1 MRRYAEINQNVQ
13 EDDNPLSATAGKQRK
28 KSAAS
33 LRKTFS
39 LAFVLVSVLPLLFSI
54 IVTFEQSERTTVQ
67 AVFEANRNLAANI
80 ADDIDAIFIEK
91 VRLLKIVANNA
102 EIKSADPLRQTAV
115 LRDLYFHSGD
125 IGIALLADSQGKL
138 IARSD
143 DQPIAGISYFDRDYF
158 QQMLRTRTTAISGV
172 IQSRSTGHQVIG
184 LAEPVI
190 GWNGELLGAV
200 IINVE
205 LEKLGQR
212 IAKTKIGQ
220 TGYAILINEDGHI
233 LQHPESGIVAT
244 AANLFRMVP
253 ELSTVF
259 KQTGAMEY
267 EYEGQKKLAG
277 YSYAPTPG
285 WGLIVQQPL
294 DEALAG
300 VRATR
305 RANLFI
311 VLLAG
316 VGAIAFGLILAGRL
330 SRPITDISE
339 AAAGLA
345 AGDLSVRLDVARRD
359 ELGRLADAFND
370 MALQLQKR
378 EEALMDSEQRYRSL
392 VDNLKIGVYRSLAE
406 PPGRFIQANPAMAS
420 IFGFDSV
427 AEFLQQDVETLFQ
440 KTGDRAAFLAKLA
453 KQGTLT
459 DEELALRKKDGT
471 PIWCTYNITAHYDEQ
486 GRIEWIE
493 GVMENITEKKMR
505 QRWQAALYQLSAEIS
520 HAGSLEELF
529 KTLHKVIREFMP
541 ANRFFVA
548 LQDESGNLAIVYAAS
563 AIGEFSIF
571 EAIPAGLMEAVFRSG
586 EPQFGNDTDWRTHGS
601 EHLAVPLRT
610 GDGRVL
616 GVMGL
621 AGGDDEVLFAQ
632 HHLAMLD
639 FWSGQIAATIERKN
653 AENHLRFVSLHDALT
668 KLYNRNYF
676 EEEMKR
682 LDKRRSGA
690 VAIVVFDLDG
700 LKMVNDTLG
709 HEQGDRMLVVAAQS
723 LRSAF
728 RDGDVV
734 ARIGGDEF
742 AALLEDASEELLG
755 QIRERIRQ
763 STELANRQQPDE
775 VALPISLSMGY
786 ALSVGSGTPMRE
798 LFRQADNSMYRE
810 KLNRGQSARNSIVQT
825 VMNMLKA
832 RDFITEN
839 HSDRLQLLVTKLA
852 ERRGLSPERIA
863 DLCLLAQFHDIGKV
877 GIPDR
882 ILMKPGLLNADEMA
896 EMQKHCEIGHR
907 ISLALPELEA
917 ISEWILKHHEWW
929 NGAGYPLGIAGAKIP
944 LECRILAI
952 ADAYDAMTNDRPY
965 RPAMSHQ
972 AAITELIHCAGTQF
986 DPELV
991 RLFTGIELT
1000 EIGLD
1005 SSQANR

>member
-1 MRRYAEINQNVQ
+1 MQEAE
-13 EDDNPLSATAGKQRK
+13 NPLNALLRNKGG

-54 IVTFEQSERTTVQ
+54 IVTFEQTEKTTIQ

-80 ADDIDAIFIEK
+80 AEDIDAMFIEK

-143 DQPIAGISYFDRDYF
+143 DQPIAGISYFDREYF
-158 QQMLRTRTTAISGV
+158 QQMLHTRTTAISEV
-172 IQSRSTGHQVIG
+172 IQSRSTGQQVIG
-184 LAEPVI
+184 IAEPVI
-190 GWNGELLGAV
+190 GGGGELLGAV

-220 TGYAILINEDGHI
+220 TGYAILVNEAGHI
-233 LQHPESGIVAT
+233 LLHPDSGIVAT
-244 AANLFRMVP
+244 SANLFRMVP
-253 ELSTVF
+253 ELAASF

-267 EYEGQKKLAG
+267 VYEGQKKLAG
-277 YSYAPTPG
+277 YSFAPTPG

-316 VGAIAFGLILAGRL
+316 AGAIAFGLVLADKL
-330 SRPITDISE
+330 SRPITDISV

-378 EEALMDSEQRYRSL
+378 EEALRDSEHRYRSL
-392 VDNLKIGVYRSLAE
+392 VDNLKIGVYRSQAE

-420 IFGFDSV
+420 IFGYDSV
-427 AEFLQQDVETLFQ
+427 EEFLQQDVETLFQ

-486 GRIEWIE
+486 GYIEWIE
-493 GVMENITEKKMR
+493 GVMENITEQKMR

-520 HAGSLEELF
+520 HADSLEELF

-548 LQDESGNLAIVYAAS
+548 LQDEAGDLSIVYAAS
-563 AIGEFSIF
+563 AVGEFSIF
-571 EAIPAGLMEAVFRSG
+571 EAIPAGLMEEVFRSG
-586 EPQFGNDTDWRTHGS
+586 EPRFGDDTDWRAHGS

-610 GDGRVL
+610 GDGRIL

-709 HEQGDRMLVVAAQS
+709 HEQGDRMLVVAARILQ
-723 LRSAF
+723 RAF

-742 AALLEDASEELLG
+742 AALLEDASEELMG
-755 QIRERIRQ
+755 QVRERIRQ

-825 VMNMLKA
+825 VMKMLKA
-832 RDFITEN
+832 RDFMTEN

-852 ERRGLSPERIA
+852 ERRGLAPERIA

-882 ILMKPGLLNADEMA
+882 ILMKPGPLSADEVA

-929 NGAGYPLGIAGAKIP
+929 NGEGYPLGIAGAKIP

-972 AAITELIHCAGTQF
+972 AALAELVHCAGTQF

-991 RLFTGIELT
+991 RLFKSIEMT

-1005 SSQANR
+1005 SSQATR

>member
-1 MRRYAEINQNVQ
+1 MQKAE
-13 EDDNPLSATAGKQRK
+13 EPLSALLRNKGG

-220 TGYAILINEDGHI
+220 TGYAILINEDGYI

-378 EEALMDSEQRYRSL
+378 EEALKDSEQRYRSL
-392 VDNLKIGVYRSLAE
+392 VDNLKIGVYRSQAE

-505 QRWQAALYQLSAEIS
+505 QRWQTALYQLSAEIS
-520 HAGSLEELF
+520 HADSLEELF

-548 LQDESGNLAIVYAAS
+548 LQDEVGNLTIVYAAS

-682 LDKRRSGA
+682 LDRRRSGA

-882 ILMKPGLLNADEMA
+882 ILMKPSLLNADEMA

>member
-1 MRRYAEINQNVQ
+1 MQ

-102 EIKSADPLRQTAV
+102 EIKSADPLRQTAL

-220 TGYAILINEDGHI
+220 TGYAILINEDGYI

-339 AAAGLA
+339 AAAGQA
-345 AGDLSVRLDVARRD
+345 TGDLSVRLDVARRD

>member
-1 MRRYAEINQNVQ
+1 M
-13 EDDNPLSATAGKQRK
+13 
-28 KSAAS
+28 
-33 LRKTFS
+33 
-39 LAFVLVSVLPLLFSI
+39 
-54 IVTFEQSERTTVQ
+54 
-67 AVFEANRNLAANI
+67 
-80 ADDIDAIFIEK
+80 
-91 VRLLKIVANNA
+91 
-102 EIKSADPLRQTAV
+102 
-115 LRDLYFHSGD
+115 
-125 IGIALLADSQGKL
+125 
-138 IARSD
+138 
-143 DQPIAGISYFDRDYF
+143 
-158 QQMLRTRTTAISGV
+158 
-172 IQSRSTGHQVIG
+172 
-184 LAEPVI
+184 
-190 GWNGELLGAV
+190 
-200 IINVE
+200 
-205 LEKLGQR
+205 
-212 IAKTKIGQ
+212 
-220 TGYAILINEDGHI
+220 TGYAILVNEAGHV
-233 LQHPESGIVAT
+233 LVHPDSGIVAT
-244 AANLFRMVP
+244 SANLFRMVP
-253 ELSTVF
+253 ELAVSF

-277 YSYAPTPG
+277 YSFAPTPG

-294 DEALAG
+294 DEALIG
-300 VRATR
+300 VRAIR

-311 VLLAG
+311 VLLASA
-316 VGAIAFGLILAGRL
+316 GAIAFGLILADKL
-330 SRPITDISE
+330 SRPITDISL

-378 EEALMDSEQRYRSL
+378 EEALRESEQPYRSL
-392 VDNLKIGVYRSLAE
+392 VDKLKIGVYRSQAE

-420 IFGFDSV
+420 IFGYDSV
-427 AEFLQQDVETLFQ
+427 EEFLQQDVETLFQ
-440 KTGDRAAFLAKLA
+440 RTSDRAAFLEKLA

-459 DEELALRKKDGT
+459 DEELALCKKDGT
-471 PIWCTYNITAHYDEQ
+471 PIWCTYNIAAHFDEQ
-486 GRIEWIE
+486 GRIEWID
-493 GVMENITEKKMR
+493 GVMENVTEQKMR

-520 HAGSLEELF
+520 HSDSLEGLF

-548 LQDESGNLAIVYAAS
+548 LQNETGKLDIVYAAS
-563 AIGEFSIF
+563 TAGEFSIF
-571 EAIPAGLMEAVFRSG
+571 EAIPAGLMEEVFYSG
-586 EPQFGNDTDWRTHGS
+586 EPKFGSDADWRLHGS

-610 GDGRVL
+610 GDGRIL
-616 GVMGL
+616 GAMGL
-621 AGGDDEVLFAQ
+621 AGGDGEVLFAK

-639 FWSGQIAATIERKN
+639 FWSGQIAVTIERKS

-668 KLYNRNYF
+668 QLYNRNYF

-682 LDKRRSGA
+682 LDRRRAGA

-709 HEQGDRMLVVAAQS
+709 HEQGDRMLVVAARV
-723 LRSAF
+723 LRGAF
-728 RDGDVV
+728 RVGDVV

-742 AALLEDASEELLG
+742 AALVEDASEKLLG
-755 QIRERIRQ
+755 QIRERIRLA
-763 STELANRQQPDE
+763 TEQANRQQPDE
-775 VALPISLSMGY
+775 VALPVSLSMGY
-786 ALSVGSGTPMRE
+786 ALSSGLDTPMRE

-825 VMNMLKA
+825 VMKMLKA
-832 RDFITEN
+832 RDFLTEN
-839 HSDRLQLLVTKLA
+839 HSDRLQYLVTQLA

-863 DLCLLAQFHDIGKV
+863 DLCLLAQFHDLGKV

-882 ILMKPGLLNADEMA
+882 ILMKPGPLNADEMA

-907 ISLALPELEA
+907 ISLALPELES

-929 NGAGYPLGIAGAKIP
+929 NGEGYPLGIAGAKIP

-972 AAITELIHCAGTQF
+972 AALDELLQCGGTQF

-991 RLFTGIELT
+991 RLFAEL
-1000 EIGLD
+1000 EL
-1005 SSQANR
+1005 ANT

>member
-1 MRRYAEINQNVQ
+1 MQ

-28 KSAAS
+28 KRAAS

-682 LDKRRSGA
+682 LDRRRSGA

>member
-1 MRRYAEINQNVQ
+1 MQ

-102 EIKSADPLRQTAV
+102 EIKSADPLRQTAL

-220 TGYAILINEDGHI
+220 TGYAILINEDGYI

-345 AGDLSVRLDVARRD
+345 TGDLSVRLDVARRD

-682 LDKRRSGA
+682 LDRRRSGA

>member
-1 MRRYAEINQNVQ
+1 MQ

-345 AGDLSVRLDVARRD
+345 TGDLSVRLDVARRD

-682 LDKRRSGA
+682 LDRRRSGA

-991 RLFTGIELT
+991 RLFTGIELM

>member
-1 MRRYAEINQNVQ
+1 MQ

-220 TGYAILINEDGHI
+220 TGYAILINEDGYI

-493 GVMENITEKKMR
+493 GVRENITEKKMR

-682 LDKRRSGA
+682 LDRRRSGA

>member
-1 MRRYAEINQNVQ
+1 
-13 EDDNPLSATAGKQRK
+13 
-28 KSAAS
+28 
-33 LRKTFS
+33 
-39 LAFVLVSVLPLLFSI
+39 
-54 IVTFEQSERTTVQ
+54 
-67 AVFEANRNLAANI
+67 
-80 ADDIDAIFIEK
+80 
-91 VRLLKIVANNA
+91 
-102 EIKSADPLRQTAV
+102 
-115 LRDLYFHSGD
+115 
-125 IGIALLADSQGKL
+125 
-138 IARSD
+138 
-143 DQPIAGISYFDRDYF
+143 
-158 QQMLRTRTTAISGV
+158 
-172 IQSRSTGHQVIG
+172 
-184 LAEPVI
+184 
-190 GWNGELLGAV
+190 
-200 IINVE
+200 
-205 LEKLGQR
+205 
-212 IAKTKIGQ
+212 
-220 TGYAILINEDGHI
+220 
-233 LQHPESGIVAT
+233 
-244 AANLFRMVP
+244 
-253 ELSTVF
+253 
-259 KQTGAMEY
+259 
-267 EYEGQKKLAG
+267 
-277 YSYAPTPG
+277 
-285 WGLIVQQPL
+285 
-294 DEALAG
+294 
-300 VRATR
+300 
-305 RANLFI
+305 
-311 VLLAG
+311 
-316 VGAIAFGLILAGRL
+316 
-330 SRPITDISE
+330 
-339 AAAGLA
+339 
-345 AGDLSVRLDVARRD
+345 
-359 ELGRLADAFND
+359 
-370 MALQLQKR
+370 
-378 EEALMDSEQRYRSL
+378 
-392 VDNLKIGVYRSLAE
+392 
-406 PPGRFIQANPAMAS
+406 
-420 IFGFDSV
+420 
-427 AEFLQQDVETLFQ
+427 
-440 KTGDRAAFLAKLA
+440 
-453 KQGTLT
+453 
-459 DEELALRKKDGT
+459 
-471 PIWCTYNITAHYDEQ
+471 
-486 GRIEWIE
+486 
-493 GVMENITEKKMR
+493 MENITEQKMR

-520 HAGSLEELF
+520 HADSLEELF

-548 LQDESGNLAIVYAAS
+548 LQDEAGSFDIVYAAS
-563 AIGEFSIF
+563 AVGEFSIF
-571 EAIPAGLMEAVFRSG
+571 EAIPAGLMEEVFRSG
-586 EPQFGNDTDWRTHGS
+586 EPQFGEDTNWRTNGS

-709 HEQGDRMLVVAAQS
+709 HEQGDRMLVVAARI

-742 AALLEDASEELLG
+742 AALLEEASEELMG
-755 QIRERIRQ
+755 QVRERIRLA
-763 STELANRQQPDE
+763 TEQANRQQPDE

-786 ALSVGSGTPMRE
+786 ALSGGSGTPMRE

-825 VMNMLKA
+825 VMKMLKA
-832 RDFITEN
+832 RDFMTEN
-839 HSDRLQLLVTKLA
+839 HSDRLQLLVTQLA

-882 ILMKPGLLNADEMA
+882 ILMKPGPLNADEMA

-907 ISLALPELEA
+907 ISLALPELES

-929 NGAGYPLGIAGAKIP
+929 NGEGYPLGIAGAKIP

-972 AAITELIHCAGTQF
+972 AALAELVHCAGTQF

-991 RLFTGIELT
+991 RLFTSIELT
-1000 EIGLD
+1000 EEGLD
-1005 SSQANR
+1005 SSQLSR

>member
-1 MRRYAEINQNVQ
+1 MNTSTEIK
-13 EDDNPLSATAGKQRK
+13 GR
-28 KSAAS
+28 KSAVS

-39 LAFVLVSVLPLLFSI
+39 LAFVLVAVLPLLFSI
-54 IVTFEQSERTTVQ
+54 IVTFEQTEQTTIQ

-80 ADDIDAIFIEK
+80 AEDIDAMFIEK

-158 QQMLRTRTTAISGV
+158 QQILRTRTTAISEV
-172 IQSRSTGHQVIG
+172 IQSRSTGQQVIG
-184 LAEPVI
+184 IAEPVI
-190 GWNGELLGAV
+190 GWNGEFLGAV

-212 IAKTKIGQ
+212 ITKTKIGL
-220 TGYAILINEDGHI
+220 TGYAILVNEAGRV
-233 LQHPESGIVAT
+233 LVHPDSGIVAT
-244 AANLFRMVP
+244 SANLFRMVP
-253 ELSTVF
+253 ELAVSF

-277 YSYAPTPG
+277 YSFAPTPG

-294 DEALAG
+294 DEALIG

-311 VLLAG
+311 VLLASA
-316 VGAIAFGLILAGRL
+316 GAIAFGLILADKL
-330 SRPITDISE
+330 SRPITDISL

-378 EEALMDSEQRYRSL
+378 EEALRESEQPYRSL
-392 VDNLKIGVYRSLAE
+392 VDNLKIGVYRSQAE

-420 IFGFDSV
+420 IFGYDSV
-427 AEFLQQDVETLFQ
+427 EEFLQQDVETLFQ
-440 KTGDRAAFLAKLA
+440 RTSDRAAFLEKLA

-459 DEELALRKKDGT
+459 DEELALCKKDGT
-471 PIWCTYNITAHYDEQ
+471 PIWCTYNIAAHFDEQ
-486 GRIEWIE
+486 GRIEWID
-493 GVMENITEKKMR
+493 GVMENVTEQKMR

-520 HAGSLEELF
+520 HSDSLEGLF

-548 LQDESGNLAIVYAAS
+548 LQNETGKLDIVYAAS
-563 AIGEFSIF
+563 TAGEFSIF
-571 EAIPAGLMEAVFRSG
+571 EAIPAGLMEEVFYSG
-586 EPQFGNDTDWRTHGS
+586 EPKFGSDADWRLHGS

-610 GDGRVL
+610 GDGRIL
-616 GVMGL
+616 GAMGL
-621 AGGDDEVLFAQ
+621 AGGDGEVLFAK

-639 FWSGQIAATIERKN
+639 FWSGQIAVTIERKS

-668 KLYNRNYF
+668 QLYNRNYF

-682 LDKRRSGA
+682 LDRRRAGA

-709 HEQGDRMLVVAAQS
+709 HEQGDRMLVVAARV
-723 LRSAF
+723 LRGAF
-728 RDGDVV
+728 RVGDVV

-742 AALLEDASEELLG
+742 AALVEDASEKLLG
-755 QIRERIRQ
+755 QIRERIRLA
-763 STELANRQQPDE
+763 TEQANRQQPDE
-775 VALPISLSMGY
+775 VALPVSLSMGY
-786 ALSVGSGTPMRE
+786 ALSSGLDTPMRE

-825 VMNMLKA
+825 VMKMLKA
-832 RDFITEN
+832 RDFLTEN
-839 HSDRLQLLVTKLA
+839 HSDRLQYLVTQLA

-863 DLCLLAQFHDIGKV
+863 DLCLLAQFHDLGKV

-882 ILMKPGLLNADEMA
+882 ILMKPGPLNADEMA

-907 ISLALPELEA
+907 ISLALPELES

-929 NGAGYPLGIAGAKIP
+929 NGEGYPLGIAGAKIP

-972 AAITELIHCAGTQF
+972 AALDELLQCGGTQF

-991 RLFTGIELT
+991 RLFAEL
-1000 EIGLD
+1000 EL
-1005 SSQANR
+1005 ANT

>member
-1 MRRYAEINQNVQ
+1 MQ

-682 LDKRRSGA
+682 LDRRRSGA

>member
-1 MRRYAEINQNVQ
+1 MQECESPLNTSTEIK
-13 EDDNPLSATAGKQRK
+13 GR
-28 KSAAS
+28 KSAVS

-39 LAFVLVSVLPLLFSI
+39 LAFVLVAVLPLLFSI
-54 IVTFEQSERTTVQ
+54 IVTFEQTEQTTIQ

-80 ADDIDAIFIEK
+80 AEDIDAMFIEK

-158 QQMLRTRTTAISGV
+158 QQILRTRTTAISEV
-172 IQSRSTGHQVIG
+172 IQSRSTGQQVIG
-184 LAEPVI
+184 IAEPVI
-190 GWNGELLGAV
+190 GWNGEFLGAV

-212 IAKTKIGQ
+212 ITKTKIGL
-220 TGYAILINEDGHI
+220 TGYAILVNEAGHV
-233 LQHPESGIVAT
+233 LVHPDSGIVAT
-244 AANLFRMVP
+244 SANLFRMVP
-253 ELSTVF
+253 ELAVSF

-277 YSYAPTPG
+277 YSFAPTPG

-294 DEALAG
+294 DEALIG
-300 VRATR
+300 VRAIR

-311 VLLAG
+311 VLLASA
-316 VGAIAFGLILAGRL
+316 GAIAFGLILADKL
-330 SRPITDISE
+330 SRPITDISL

-378 EEALMDSEQRYRSL
+378 EEALRESEQRYRSL
-392 VDNLKIGVYRSLAE
+392 VDNLKIGVYRSQAE

-420 IFGFDSV
+420 IFGYDSV
-427 AEFLQQDVETLFQ
+427 EEFLQQDVETLFQ
-440 KTGDRAAFLAKLA
+440 RTSDRAAFLEKLA

-459 DEELALRKKDGT
+459 DEELALCKKDGT
-471 PIWCTYNITAHYDEQ
+471 PIWCTYNIAAHFDEQ
-486 GRIEWIE
+486 GRIEWID
-493 GVMENITEKKMR
+493 GVMENVTEQKMR

-520 HAGSLEELF
+520 HSDSLEGLF

-548 LQDESGNLAIVYAAS
+548 LQNETGKLDIVYAAS
-563 AIGEFSIF
+563 TAGEFSIF
-571 EAIPAGLMEAVFRSG
+571 EAIPAGLMEEVFYSG
-586 EPQFGNDTDWRTHGS
+586 EPKFGSDADWRLHGS

-610 GDGRVL
+610 GDGRIL
-616 GVMGL
+616 GAMGL
-621 AGGDDEVLFAQ
+621 AGGDGEVLFAK

-639 FWSGQIAATIERKN
+639 FWSGQIAVTIERKS

-668 KLYNRNYF
+668 QLYNRNYF

-682 LDKRRSGA
+682 LDRRRAGA

-709 HEQGDRMLVVAAQS
+709 HEQGDRMLVVAARV
-723 LRSAF
+723 LRGAF
-728 RDGDVV
+728 RVGDVV

-742 AALLEDASEELLG
+742 AALVEDASEKLLG
-755 QIRERIRQ
+755 QIRERIRLA
-763 STELANRQQPDE
+763 TEQANRQQPDE
-775 VALPISLSMGY
+775 VALPVSLSMGY
-786 ALSVGSGTPMRE
+786 ALSSGLDTPMRE

-825 VMNMLKA
+825 VMKMLKA
-832 RDFITEN
+832 RDFLTEN
-839 HSDRLQLLVTKLA
+839 HSDRLQYLVTQLA

-863 DLCLLAQFHDIGKV
+863 DLCLLAQFHDLGKV

-882 ILMKPGLLNADEMA
+882 ILMKPGPLNADEMA

-907 ISLALPELEA
+907 ISLALPELES

-929 NGAGYPLGIAGAKIP
+929 NGEGYPLGIAGAKIP

-972 AAITELIHCAGTQF
+972 AALDELLQCGGTQF

-991 RLFTGIELT
+991 RLFAEL
-1000 EIGLD
+1000 EL
-1005 SSQANR
+1005 ANT

>member
-1 MRRYAEINQNVQ
+1 MQ

-863 DLCLLAQFHDIGKV
+863 DLCLLAQFHDMIG
-877 GIPDR
+877 
-882 ILMKPGLLNADEMA
+882 
-896 EMQKHCEIGHR
+896 
-907 ISLALPELEA
+907 
-917 ISEWILKHHEWW
+917 
-929 NGAGYPLGIAGAKIP
+929 
-944 LECRILAI
+944 
-952 ADAYDAMTNDRPY
+952 
-965 RPAMSHQ
+965 
-972 AAITELIHCAGTQF
+972 F
-986 DPELV
+986 
-991 RLFTGIELT
+991 
-1000 EIGLD
+1000 
-1005 SSQANR
+1005 

>member
-28 KSAAS
+28 KRAAS

>member
-54 IVTFEQSERTTVQ
+54 IVTFEQTEKTTIQ

-80 ADDIDAIFIEK
+80 AEDIDAMFIEK

-682 LDKRRSGA
+682 LDRRRSGA

>member
-1 MRRYAEINQNVQ
+1 MQ

-682 LDKRRSGA
+682 LDRRRSGA
-690 VAIVVFDLDG
+690 VALVVFDLDG

>member
-1 MRRYAEINQNVQ
+1 MQ

-345 AGDLSVRLDVARRD
+345 TGDLSVRLDVARRD

-682 LDKRRSGA
+682 LDRRRSGA

>member
-1 MRRYAEINQNVQ
+1 MQ

-682 LDKRRSGA
+682 LDRRRSGA

-863 DLCLLAQFHDIGKV
+863 DLCLLA
-877 GIPDR
+877 
-882 ILMKPGLLNADEMA
+882 
-896 EMQKHCEIGHR
+896 
-907 ISLALPELEA
+907 
-917 ISEWILKHHEWW
+917 
-929 NGAGYPLGIAGAKIP
+929 
-944 LECRILAI
+944 
-952 ADAYDAMTNDRPY
+952 
-965 RPAMSHQ
+965 
-972 AAITELIHCAGTQF
+972 
-986 DPELV
+986 
-991 RLFTGIELT
+991 
-1000 EIGLD
+1000 
-1005 SSQANR
+1005 

>member
-39 LAFVLVSVLPLLFSI
+39 LAVVLVSVLPLLFSI
-54 IVTFEQSERTTVQ
+54 IVTFEQTEKTTIQ

-80 ADDIDAIFIEK
+80 AEDIDAMFIEK

-220 TGYAILINEDGHI
+220 TGYAILINEDGYI

>member
-220 TGYAILINEDGHI
+220 TGYAILINEDGYI

-345 AGDLSVRLDVARRD
+345 TGDLSVRLDVARRD

-682 LDKRRSGA
+682 LDRRRSGA

-863 DLCLLAQFHDIGKV
+863 DLCLLA
-877 GIPDR
+877 
-882 ILMKPGLLNADEMA
+882 
-896 EMQKHCEIGHR
+896 
-907 ISLALPELEA
+907 
-917 ISEWILKHHEWW
+917 
-929 NGAGYPLGIAGAKIP
+929 
-944 LECRILAI
+944 
-952 ADAYDAMTNDRPY
+952 
-965 RPAMSHQ
+965 
-972 AAITELIHCAGTQF
+972 
-986 DPELV
+986 
-991 RLFTGIELT
+991 
-1000 EIGLD
+1000 
-1005 SSQANR
+1005 

>member
-1 MRRYAEINQNVQ
+1 MQ

-345 AGDLSVRLDVARRD
+345 TGDLSVRLDVARRD

>member
-1 MRRYAEINQNVQ
+1 MQ

-102 EIKSADPLRQTAV
+102 EIKSADPLRQTAL

-345 AGDLSVRLDVARRD
+345 TGDLSVRLDVARRD

>member
-1 MRRYAEINQNVQ
+1 MQ

-102 EIKSADPLRQTAV
+102 EIKSTDPLRQTAV

-682 LDKRRSGA
+682 LDRRRSGA

>member
-1 MRRYAEINQNVQ
+1 MNTSTEIK
-13 EDDNPLSATAGKQRK
+13 GR
-28 KSAAS
+28 KSAVS

-39 LAFVLVSVLPLLFSI
+39 LAFVLVAVLPLLFSI
-54 IVTFEQSERTTVQ
+54 IVTFEQTEQTTIQ

-80 ADDIDAIFIEK
+80 AEDIDAMFIEK

-158 QQMLRTRTTAISGV
+158 QQILRTRTTAISEV
-172 IQSRSTGHQVIG
+172 IQSRSTGQQVIG
-184 LAEPVI
+184 IAEPVI
-190 GWNGELLGAV
+190 GWNGEFLGAV

-212 IAKTKIGQ
+212 ITKTKIGL
-220 TGYAILINEDGHI
+220 TGYAILVNEAGHV
-233 LQHPESGIVAT
+233 LVHPDSGIVAT
-244 AANLFRMVP
+244 SANLFRMVP
-253 ELSTVF
+253 ELAVSF

-277 YSYAPTPG
+277 YSFAPTPG

-294 DEALAG
+294 DEALIG
-300 VRATR
+300 VRAIR

-311 VLLAG
+311 VLLASA
-316 VGAIAFGLILAGRL
+316 GAIAFGLILADKL
-330 SRPITDISE
+330 SRPITDISL

-378 EEALMDSEQRYRSL
+378 EEALRESEQPYRSL
-392 VDNLKIGVYRSLAE
+392 VDNLKIGVYRSQAE

-420 IFGFDSV
+420 IFGYDSV
-427 AEFLQQDVETLFQ
+427 EEFLQQDVETLFQ
-440 KTGDRAAFLAKLA
+440 RTSDRAAFLEKLA

-459 DEELALRKKDGT
+459 DEELALCKKDGT
-471 PIWCTYNITAHYDEQ
+471 PIWCTYNIAAHFDEQ
-486 GRIEWIE
+486 GRIEWID
-493 GVMENITEKKMR
+493 GVMENVTEQKMR

-520 HAGSLEELF
+520 HSDSLEGLF

-548 LQDESGNLAIVYAAS
+548 LQNETGKLDIVYAAS
-563 AIGEFSIF
+563 TAGEFSIF
-571 EAIPAGLMEAVFRSG
+571 EAIPAGLMEEVFYSG
-586 EPQFGNDTDWRTHGS
+586 EPKFGSDADWRLHGS

-610 GDGRVL
+610 GDGRIL
-616 GVMGL
+616 GAMGL
-621 AGGDDEVLFAQ
+621 AGGDGEVLFAK

-639 FWSGQIAATIERKN
+639 FWSGQIAVTIERKS

-668 KLYNRNYF
+668 QLYNRNYF

-682 LDKRRSGA
+682 LDRRRAGA

-709 HEQGDRMLVVAAQS
+709 HEQGDRMLVVAARV
-723 LRSAF
+723 LRGAF
-728 RDGDVV
+728 RVGDVV

-742 AALLEDASEELLG
+742 AALVEDASEKLLG
-755 QIRERIRQ
+755 QIRERIRLA
-763 STELANRQQPDE
+763 TEQANRQQPDE
-775 VALPISLSMGY
+775 VALPVSLSMGY
-786 ALSVGSGTPMRE
+786 ALSSGLDTPMRE

-825 VMNMLKA
+825 VMKMLKA
-832 RDFITEN
+832 RDFLTEN
-839 HSDRLQLLVTKLA
+839 HSDRLQYLVTQLA

-863 DLCLLAQFHDIGKV
+863 DLCLLAQFHDLGKV

-882 ILMKPGLLNADEMA
+882 ILMKPGPLNADEMA

-907 ISLALPELEA
+907 ISLALPELES

-929 NGAGYPLGIAGAKIP
+929 NGEGYPLGIAGAKIP

-952 ADAYDAMTNDRPY
+952 ADAYDAMTNDRHY

-972 AAITELIHCAGTQF
+972 AALDELLQCGGTQF

-991 RLFTGIELT
+991 RLFAEL
-1000 EIGLD
+1000 EL
-1005 SSQANR
+1005 ANT

>member
-1 MRRYAEINQNVQ
+1 MQ
-13 EDDNPLSATAGKQRK
+13 EYEKPLSAPAGTQGEKH
-28 KSAAS
+28 AAS
-33 LRKTFS
+33 LRKTIS

-54 IVTFEQSERTTVQ
+54 LLTFERSEQATIQ

-80 ADDIDAIFIEK
+80 ADDIDSIFIEK
-91 VRLLKIVANNA
+91 IRLLKIVANNA

-125 IGIALLADSQGKL
+125 IGIALLADSQGQL

-143 DQPIAGISYFDRDYF
+143 DQPIDGISYFDRDYF
-158 QQMLRTRTTAISGV
+158 QQMLQTRTTAISEV
-172 IQSRSTGHQVIG
+172 IQSRSTGLQVIG
-184 LAEPVI
+184 IAEPVI
-190 GWNGELLGAV
+190 GWDGEVSGAV

-212 IAKTKIGQ
+212 IAKTKIGLS
-220 TGYAILINEDGHI
+220 GYAILVNEAGHI
-233 LQHPESGIVAT
+233 LLHPDSGIVAT
-244 AANLFRMVP
+244 SANLFRIVP
-253 ELSTVF
+253 ELAAAF

-277 YSYAPTPG
+277 YSFAPTPG

-305 RANLFI
+305 RANMLI

-316 VGAIAFGLILAGRL
+316 AGAIAFGLILAGKL
-330 SRPITDISE
+330 SRPITEISG
-339 AAAGLA
+339 AASRLA
-345 AGDLSVRLDVARRD
+345 DGDLSVRLHVLRRD
-359 ELGRLADAFND
+359 ELGRLADSFND

-378 EEALMDSEQRYRSL
+378 DEALRESEQRYRSL
-392 VDNLKIGVYRSLAE
+392 VDNLKIGVYRSQAG

-420 IFGFDSV
+420 IFGYESV
-427 AEFLQQDVETLFQ
+427 GEFLQQDVETLFQ
-440 KTGDRAAFLAKLA
+440 KTGDRAAFLAKVAL
-453 KQGTLT
+453 QGTLT

-471 PIWCTYNITAHYDEQ
+471 PIWCTYNVAAHFDAQ
-486 GRIEWIE
+486 GRIEWID
-493 GVMENITEKKMR
+493 GVMENVTERKMR
-505 QRWQAALYQLSAEIS
+505 QRWQSALYQISAEIS
-520 HAGSLEELF
+520 RADSLSVLF
-529 KTLHKVIREFMP
+529 KALHKVVSEFMP
-541 ANRFFVA
+541 ANRFFIA
-548 LQDESGNLAIVYAAS
+548 LRDDLGGKLKIVYAAS
-563 AIGEFSIF
+563 LEGEFTIF
-571 EAIPAGLMEAVFRSG
+571 EVIPAGLMEEVFRSG
-586 EPQFGNDTDWRTHGS
+586 EPLLGGEVGWRTQGAQ
-601 EHLAVPLRT
+601 HLAVPLKS
-610 GDGRVL
+610 GDGQIL
-616 GVMGL
+616 GVMGV
-621 AGGDDEVLFAQ
+621 ANGGVGSGFTE
-632 HHLAMLD
+632 HHLGMLD
-639 FWSGQIAATIERKN
+639 FWSGQIAAAIERKT
-653 AENHLRFVSLHDALT
+653 AEDNLRFVSLHDALT

-682 LDKRRSGA
+682 LDKRRAGSVA
-690 VAIVVFDLDG
+690 VVVFDLDG

-709 HEQGDRMLVVAAQS
+709 HGQGDRMLAVAAQILS
-723 LRSAF
+723 AAF
-728 RDGDVV
+728 RAGDVV

-742 AALLEDASEELLG
+742 AALLEEASEELLG
-755 QIRERIRQ
+755 QIRERIRL
-763 STELANRQQPDE
+763 STEQANRQQPDE

-798 LFRQADNSMYRE
+798 LFRQADNAMYRE
-810 KLNRGQSARNSIVQT
+810 KLSRGQSTRNSIVQT
-825 VMNMLKA
+825 VMKMLKA
-832 RDFITEN
+832 RDFMTEN
-839 HSDRLQLLVTKLA
+839 HSDRLQYLVSQLA
-852 ERRGLSPERIA
+852 RRRGLPPERIA

-882 ILMKPGLLNADEMA
+882 ILMKPGPLTADEMA

-917 ISEWILKHHEWW
+917 ISEWVLKHQEWW
-929 NGAGYPLGIAGAKIP
+929 NGEGYPLGIAGAKIP

-972 AAITELIHCAGTQF
+972 AAIAELVRCAGTQF

-991 RLFTGIELT
+991 RLFTSLDLA
-1000 EIGLD
+1000 EIGVD
-1005 SSQANR
+1005 RG

>member
-1 MRRYAEINQNVQ
+1 MQ

-220 TGYAILINEDGHI
+220 TGYAILINEDGYI

>member
-1 MRRYAEINQNVQ
+1 MQ

-682 LDKRRSGA
+682 LDRRRSGA

-991 RLFTGIELT
+991 RLFTGIELM

>member
-1 MRRYAEINQNVQ
+1 MQECESPLNTSTEIK
-13 EDDNPLSATAGKQRK
+13 GR
-28 KSAAS
+28 KSAVS

-39 LAFVLVSVLPLLFSI
+39 LAFVLVAVLPLLFSI
-54 IVTFEQSERTTVQ
+54 IVTFEQTEQTTIQ

-80 ADDIDAIFIEK
+80 AEDIDAMFIEK

-158 QQMLRTRTTAISGV
+158 QQILRTRTTAISEV
-172 IQSRSTGHQVIG
+172 IQSRSTGQQVIG
-184 LAEPVI
+184 IAEPVI
-190 GWNGELLGAV
+190 GWNGEFLGAV

-212 IAKTKIGQ
+212 ITKTKIGL
-220 TGYAILINEDGHI
+220 TGYAILVNEAGHV
-233 LQHPESGIVAT
+233 LVHPDSGIVAT
-244 AANLFRMVP
+244 SANLFRMVP
-253 ELSTVF
+253 ELAVSF

-277 YSYAPTPG
+277 YSFAPTPG

-294 DEALAG
+294 DEALIG
-300 VRATR
+300 VRAIR

-311 VLLAG
+311 VLLASA
-316 VGAIAFGLILAGRL
+316 GAIAFGLILADKL
-330 SRPITDISE
+330 SRPITDISL

-378 EEALMDSEQRYRSL
+378 EEALRESEQRYRSL
-392 VDNLKIGVYRSLAE
+392 VDNLKIGVYRSQAE

-420 IFGFDSV
+420 IFGYDSV
-427 AEFLQQDVETLFQ
+427 EEFLQQDVETLFQ
-440 KTGDRAAFLAKLA
+440 RTSDRAAFLEKLA

-459 DEELALRKKDGT
+459 DEELALCKKDGT
-471 PIWCTYNITAHYDEQ
+471 PIWCTYNIAAHFDEQ
-486 GRIEWIE
+486 GRIEWID
-493 GVMENITEKKMR
+493 GVMENVTEQKMR

-520 HAGSLEELF
+520 HSDSLEGLF

-548 LQDESGNLAIVYAAS
+548 LQNETGKLDIVYAAS
-563 AIGEFSIF
+563 TAGEFSIF
-571 EAIPAGLMEAVFRSG
+571 EAIPAGLMEEVFYSG
-586 EPQFGNDTDWRTHGS
+586 EPKFGSDADWRLHGS

-610 GDGRVL
+610 GDGRIL
-616 GVMGL
+616 GAMGL
-621 AGGDDEVLFAQ
+621 AGGDGEVLFAK

-639 FWSGQIAATIERKN
+639 FWSGQIAVTIERKS

-668 KLYNRNYF
+668 QLYNRNYF

-682 LDKRRSGA
+682 LDRRRAGA

-709 HEQGDRMLVVAAQS
+709 HEQGDRMLVVAARV
-723 LRSAF
+723 LRGAF
-728 RDGDVV
+728 RVGDVV

-742 AALLEDASEELLG
+742 AALVEDASEKLLG
-755 QIRERIRQ
+755 QIRERIRLA
-763 STELANRQQPDE
+763 TEQANRQQPDE
-775 VALPISLSMGY
+775 VALPVSLSMGY
-786 ALSVGSGTPMRE
+786 ALSSGLDTPMRE

-825 VMNMLKA
+825 VMKMLKA
-832 RDFITEN
+832 RDFLTEN
-839 HSDRLQLLVTKLA
+839 HSDRLQYLVTQLA
-852 ERRGLSPERIA
+852 ERRGLSPERIS
-863 DLCLLAQFHDIGKV
+863 DLCLLAQFHDLGKV

-882 ILMKPGLLNADEMA
+882 ILMKPGPLNADEMA

-907 ISLALPELEA
+907 ISLALPELES

-929 NGAGYPLGIAGAKIP
+929 NGEGYPLGIAGAKIP

-972 AAITELIHCAGTQF
+972 AALDELLQCGGTQF

-991 RLFTGIELT
+991 RLFAEL
-1000 EIGLD
+1000 EL
-1005 SSQANR
+1005 ANT

>member
-1 MRRYAEINQNVQ
+1 MQ

-28 KSAAS
+28 KRAAS

-810 KLNRGQSARNSIVQT
+810 KLNRDQSARNSIVQT

>member
-1 MRRYAEINQNVQ
+1 MQ

-220 TGYAILINEDGHI
+220 TGYAILINEDGYI

-471 PIWCTYNITAHYDEQ
+471 LIWCTYNITAHYDEQ

>member
-1 MRRYAEINQNVQ
+1 MQ

-28 KSAAS
+28 KRAAS

>member
-1 MRRYAEINQNVQ
+1 MQ

-102 EIKSADPLRQTAV
+102 EIKSTDPLRQTAV

-311 VLLAG
+311 VLLGG

-682 LDKRRSGA
+682 LDRRRSGA

>member
-1 MRRYAEINQNVQ
+1 MQ

-33 LRKTFS
+33 LRKTVS

>member
-1 MRRYAEINQNVQ
+1 MQ